1 MPMAIHGEEYR
12 YEVFC
17 SFWCNLTNDNG
28 EYNLFYGVRV
38 VRCIGKSCIAAKVV
52 KYAAMHYVFEDLSRD
67 RGLWFVICS
76 LVSFVFFLIEEL
88 YLNLTL

>member
-1 MPMAIHGEEYR
+1 MEKNMDMKFFVH
-12 YEVFC
+12 F
-17 SFWCNLTNDNG
+17 D
-28 EYNLFYGVRV
+28 
-38 VRCIGKSCIAAKVV
+38 KSCIAAKVV

-67 RGLWFVICS
+67 RSLWFVICS